1 MRPII
6 KLREELELPKCMY
19 RMKTIQQAYL
29 NGRVE
34 SQLSTE
40 IKPSSISEQV
50 KKLLKVYRL

>member
-19 RMKTIQQAYL
+19 RMKNIQQAYL
-29 NGRVE
+29 RDRVE
-34 SQLSTE
+34 PQLSIE

-50 KKLLKVYRL
+50 KKLLKVY